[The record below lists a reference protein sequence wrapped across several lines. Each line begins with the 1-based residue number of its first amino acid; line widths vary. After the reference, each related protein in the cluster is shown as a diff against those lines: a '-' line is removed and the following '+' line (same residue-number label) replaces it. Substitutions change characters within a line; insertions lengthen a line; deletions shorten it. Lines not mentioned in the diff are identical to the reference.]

1 MRRCAYNRAVLRRL
15 ELRDF
20 AIIDELGLDLA
31 PGLNVL
37 SGETGAGKSI
47 VIDALELLA
56 GARADAGLVRSGKQS
71 ALVQG
76 EFDGGEFSTAS
87 RRLAVNGRHGAR
99 LDGEV
104 VTVGELA
111 ERCGERI
118 AVFAQHG
125 ALELQTPSSQRA
137 QLDRL
142 LSAEGSAALTHYRQ
156 HFHRLAEV
164 EELLGEVE
172 RAQRERARRLDVL
185 AFEVQEI
192 EAVGPKVGEDERLA
206 GELESLRH
214 ADRILRGVAAALE
227 ALTGEEASA
236 TALASD
242 ALQELRAA
250 QRHAGTLTPLAEDLD
265 AALTGLTAV
274 AAELEAFVQGFDADP
289 ARLDD
294 VQSRLAALDNLK
306 RKYGDDLGAVLAYLQ
321 AAREERSKLE
331 SLDEDEAALRAEAE
345 SLRAQLA
352 ETGRLLTAA
361 RTVAKQ
367 ELERKVAP
375 LLERLGMPDASLS
388 VSLSSAVRPTAAG
401 LDDVVFS
408 FSANPGEPPGP
419 LAQIASGGELSRLM
433 LALHLVT
440 GAEQQTLAFDEID
453 AGVGGRAARDV
464 GALLAALAAGRQ
476 VLVVTHLAQ
485 VAAFADRHF
494 VVSKA
499 TESGRTITNVRALD
513 EADRPRELARMLSGS
528 VTEASLA
535 HAGEL
540 LADARAEAAERG
552 RLAAHET
559 VTDLR

>member
-1 MRRCAYNRAVLRRL
+1 MRGCAYNRAVLRRL

-20 AIIDELGLDLA
+20 AIVDELGLDLA

-125 ALELQTPSSQRA
+125 ALELQTPASQRA

-142 LSAEGSAALTHYRQ
+142 LSAEGSAALAHYRER
-156 HFHRLAEV
+156 FHRLAEV

-361 RTVAKQ
+361 RTAAKQ

-375 LLERLGMPDASLS
+375 LLGRLGMPDASLS
-388 VSLSSAVRPTAAG
+388 VSMTVAARPTAAG
-401 LDDVVFS
+401 LDDVVFR

-499 TESGRTITNVRALD
+499 AQGGRTITSVRALD

-528 VTEASLA
+528 VTDASLA

-540 LADARAEAAERG
+540 LADARAEAAQRG
-552 RLAAHET
+552 RLATHET